1 MIGFIGLGA
10 AGSNVADEAA
20 SRDYPA
26 IAINYSQRD
35 LDSLE
40 YIEER
45 LKLVGSEGVG
55 KNREAASR
63 LMSKNWESAVSF
75 VQENFSSPSIEIIF
89 VCFST
94 GGGSGSGIA
103 PVLLE
108 ILHGELPDKVF
119 VAVPILPDL
128 SEVLPNQINSIQ
140 SGEELCGLDLCVLPL
155 DNEQVRKQYATLNL
169 PKNKLFHKTNTL
181 FIDSIER
188 VLSFTTRESKN
199 GVLDEKD
206 LLTIFSTKGV
216 ASIGIATITDVNEHS
231 EEAAPQFIADK
242 ITAAWKESIFSPI
255 EMNQVFRAGVVLNAP
270 ESFIDY
276 INMKTIFGGFRNG
289 MPVDL
294 FEGYYHN
301 DEYTLCVILSG
312 LSWYRTRLGETEE
325 VVESMKKNAE
335 QLLTKNEVYKSKTNT
350 SIGLRAQEKKATKKK
365 NIQDILKKY
374 K

>member
-20 SRDYPA
+20 RRDYPA

-55 KNREAASR
+55 KNREEASR

-75 VQENFSSPSIEIIF
+75 VRENFSSPSIEVVF

-103 PVLLE
+103 PILLE
-108 ILHGELPDKVF
+108 ILHGEFPEKVF

-140 SGEELCGLDLCVLPL
+140 SGEELSSLDICVLPL

-169 PKNKLFHKTNTL
+169 PKNKLYHKTNSL
-181 FIDSIER
+181 FIDLIER
-188 VLSFTTRESKN
+188 VISYTTKESKN

-216 ASIGIATITDVNEHS
+216 ATVGIADISAINQNS
-231 EEAAPQFIADK
+231 EEWIPQVIGGK
-242 ITAAWKESIFSPI
+242 INVAWKESIFSPI

-270 ESFIDY
+270 ESYIDY
-276 INMKTIFGGFRNG
+276 IDMETIFGSFKSGK
-289 MPVDL
+289 PVDL
-294 FEGYYHN
+294 FEGYYDN
-301 DEYTLCVILSG
+301 EEYTFCVILSG
-312 LSWYRTRLGETEE
+312 LSWYRTRLEE
-325 VVESMKKNAE
+325 IEKIVESMKKTTE
-335 QLLTKNEVYKSKTNT
+335 QLLTKNEVYKSKLNT
-350 SIGLRAQEKKATKKK
+350 SMGLRAQEKKAKRKK

-374 K
+374 N